1 MLGAAHGF
9 GRFGAVGV
17 HRGVGFFEVP
27 HHQLRDL
34 RFGARHGVDHPV
46 GALVVVRFG
55 RVAGPDG
62 RLTAADRDFA
72 ARPHEDVGRKP
83 LPFRRIPDRLS
94 APESRRADV
103 QRVENREPASL
114 RAVVEAVVHDPVVV
128 GVQARGHGVMARK
141 GVRGIDWVDFGI
153 GADAGE
159 RIERRRVAAAC
170 EVPAECVHRK
180 NDGVLFLLRS
190 GCDGAPA
197 GRGASGEQECKQYTG
212 VSFHF
217 GVFLFA

>member
-1 MLGAAHGF
+1 MVGRDDEVDAVEDGRAAYLAEEVAEHRVDMLGAAHGF
-9 GRFGAVGV
+9 GRFGTVGV

-103 QRVENREPASL
+103 QRVENRESASL

-141 GVRGIDWVDFGI
+141 GIRGIDRVDFGI

-159 RIERRRVAAAC
+159 RIERRRVAAVC
-170 EVPAECVHRK
+170 EVPAECVH
-180 NDGVLFLLRS
+180 
-190 GCDGAPA
+190 
-197 GRGASGEQECKQYTG
+197 
-212 VSFHF
+212 
-217 GVFLFA
+217 

>member
-1 MLGAAHGF
+1 MKFTKMQGIGNDY
-9 GRFGAVGV
+9 VYV
-17 HRGVGFFEVP
+17 NCFEETVADP
-27 HHQLRDL
+27 ERVSEIISD
-34 RFGARHGVDHPV
+34 RH
-46 GALVVVRFG
+46 
-55 RVAGPDG
+55 
-62 RLTAADRDFA
+62 
-72 ARPHEDVGRKP
+72 
-83 LPFRRIPDRLS
+83 
-94 APESRRADV
+94 
-103 QRVENREPASL
+103 
-114 RAVVEAVVHDPVVV
+114 
-128 GVQARGHGVMARK
+128 
-141 GVRGIDWVDFGI
+141 FGI